1 MLDFNTSALR
11 RSAAVQS
18 VHDAIDAALIK
29 GAQTE
34 RRRTYVGA
42 SSIGGGCE
50 RRIQYEYLQTS
61 PDPDYVPEART
72 QRIFARGHMT
82 EELAVKWLRD
92 AGYDLRTH
100 KPDGG
105 QFGFKTANGKFAGHC
120 DGIIMSGPGIRTP
133 CIWEHKALGSKSWK
147 AIEKHGL
154 TKAKPEYCDQ
164 IALYQAYM
172 DLTAPALFMATCM
185 DDMAIYLELVDFD
198 QSRAQAASDRAVAI
212 ILDSEAK
219 ALRPK
224 VSDEADFWL
233 CKGCSF
239 RSRCHDGR
247 VVL

>member
-11 RSAAVQS
+11 RSAAVEDI
-18 VHDAIDAALIK
+18 HTAIDAALIK

-105 QFGFKTANGKFAGHC
+105 QFGFETANGRFKGHV
-120 DGIIMSGPGIRTP
+120 DGIVMAGPGIKTP
-133 CIWEHKALGSKSWK
+133 CIFEHKAVGSKSWK
-147 AIEKHGL
+147 AMEKNGIEKSSPQY
-154 TKAKPEYCDQ
+154 ADQ
-164 IALYQAYM
+164 LAIYQAYM
-172 DLTAPALFMATCM
+172 KLTDPALFMATNCDTM
-185 DDMAIYLELVDFD
+185 EIYLELVPFD
-198 QSRAQAASDRAVAI
+198 TKRAQEASDRAVAI

-224 VSDEADFWL
+224 ASDDSQFWL
-233 CKGCSF
+233 CRNCQF
-239 RSRCHDGR
+239 RGRCH
-247 VVL
+247 V

>member
-1 MLDFNTSALR
+1 MIDLNPSAFR
-11 RSAAVQS
+11 RSAAVVS
-18 VHDAIDAALIK
+18 IHEAIDAALIK

-82 EELAVKWLRD
+82 ETLAIKWLRD
-92 AGYDLRTH
+92 AGYDLRTE
-100 KPDGG
+100 KPDGS

-120 DGIIMSGPGIRTP
+120 DGILMAGPGIETP

-154 TKAKPEYCDQ
+154 AKAKPEYADQ
-164 IALYQAYM
+164 IGLYQAYM

-185 DDMAIYLELVDFD
+185 DDMAIYLELVEFD
-198 QSRAQAASDRAVAI
+198 KARAQAASDRAVAI
-212 ILDSEAK
+212 ILDSEAR

-224 VSDEADFWL
+224 VSDDREFWL
-233 CKGCSF
+233 CRSCSY
-239 RSRCHDGR
+239 RERCHHG
-247 VVL
+247 